1 MAKRTKQTTM
11 DLSDLSDE
19 QQKMVSLAKEGKTY
33 LSMPVSEAERL
44 RQYRYC
50 VMSLKIREYYT

>member
-19 QQKMVSLAKEGKTY
+19 QQKMVSLLTELLT
-33 LSMPVSEAERL
+33 M
-44 RQYRYC
+44 
-50 VMSLKIREYYT
+50 I